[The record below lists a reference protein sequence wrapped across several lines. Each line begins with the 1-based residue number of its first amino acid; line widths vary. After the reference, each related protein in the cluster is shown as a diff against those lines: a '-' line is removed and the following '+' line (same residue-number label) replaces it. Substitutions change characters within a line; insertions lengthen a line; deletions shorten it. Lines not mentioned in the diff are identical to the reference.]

1 MSSLDEIRAGR
12 LKKLQLLKEKGIN
25 PYPSKIP
32 RDHSL
37 AEVRA
42 SFDAL
47 AAPGKELSL
56 AGRIMAIRGQGAIFF
71 VVLFD
76 GTEKF
81 QAVFKKDLMDAEGLA
96 LWGDTAD
103 IGDFISVTGTLFTTE
118 RGEKS
123 ILAKRWTM
131 GAKSLLPLPEKWHGL
146 KDSEERYRK
155 RYLDILMNPEH
166 RKILELKAKFWDF
179 TREYL
184 KSRGFIEVETPTLE
198 LTTGG
203 AEARPFTT
211 HHNDY
216 DLDLY
221 LRISVGELWQK
232 RLLAAGV
239 PRTFEI
245 GRLYR
250 NEGTSPEHAQ
260 EFTNM
265 EFYAGYMDYEE
276 GIVFTEEMIRSLA
289 AAVFGTTKFAARGY
303 SFDLGEKPWPRL
315 DYVAT
320 MKKMTGIDL
329 FAATEPEMEA
339 KLRELRVEY
348 DGKTRERLMD
358 ALWKHCRKSVGGPAW
373 LVHHPKLV
381 SPLSKAKSDD
391 PRLTER
397 VQLILCGAEATN
409 GFSELNDPQDQRAR
423 FEEQQA
429 LIERGDNEAMMPD
442 FEFVEMLEHGMPP
455 AFGFAYGDRLF
466 AFLVDKPLR
475 EVHTFPLLRPTDTGK
490 SKEQRFAAAIINT
503 GAKLERWQE
512 LNTVAHLNAAFG
524 AHVGKS
530 LFAQNAIRTLDDQAI
545 KLNIRHAIMLKEAG
559 SSAELQALSA
569 AAKKVGLEVSEFTR
583 EMLLMTSDKKVI
595 GSTKGKK
602 LSDIEFLGVL
612 VFGPRSAVEQ
622 LTEKFPLAK

>member
-1 MSSLDEIRAGR
+1 MSSLDEIRAAR
-12 LKKLQLLKEKGIN
+12 LKKLLLLKEKGVD

-37 AEVRA
+37 AHVRE
-42 SFDAL
+42 SFEAL
-47 AAPGKELSL
+47 EKAGKEFSV

-76 GTEKF
+76 GTDKF
-81 QAVFKKDLMDAEGLA
+81 QIVFKKDTLDASMLSFFS
-96 LWGDTAD
+96 DTVD

-166 RKILELKAKFWDF
+166 RRVLELKAKFWDF

-184 KSRGFIEVETPTLE
+184 RSRGFIEVETPTLE

-203 AEARPFTT
+203 AEARPFGTY
-211 HHNDY
+211 HNDY
-216 DLDLY
+216 NLNLY

-276 GIVFTEEMIRSLA
+276 GIAFTEDMIRSLA
-289 AAVFGTTKFAARGY
+289 SSVFGTTKFSSRGF
-303 SFDLGEKPWPRL
+303 SFDLGEQPWKRL
-315 DYVAT
+315 DYVST
-320 MKKMTGIDL
+320 VKKMTGIDVL
-329 FAATEPEMEA
+329 EASEREMEA
-339 KLRELRVEY
+339 KLQELHVEY
-348 DGKTRERLMD
+348 DGNTRERLMD
-358 ALWKHCRKSVGGPAW
+358 TLWKHCRKSIGGPAW
-373 LVHHPKLV
+373 LVNHPKLV
-381 SPLSKAKSDD
+381 SPLSKAKPED
-391 PRLTER
+391 PRKTER
-397 VQLILCGAEATN
+397 VQLILCGVEATN
-409 GFSELNDPQDQRAR
+409 GFGELNDPQDQRAR
-423 FEEQQA
+423 FEEQQQ
-429 LIERGDNEAMMPD
+429 LIDRGDREAMMPD

-475 EVHTFPLLRPTDTGK
+475 EAHTFPLLRPAEKGK
-490 SKEQRFAAAIINT
+490 SNEQKFAAAVINK

-530 LFAQNAIRTLDDQAI
+530 LLLQDSIETEDNKQI
-545 KLNIRHAIMLKEAG
+545 KLNIQHAIMLKEAA
-559 SSAELQALSA
+559 SSAKLQALA
-569 AAKKVGLEVSEFTR
+569 AEAKSVGLEVSEFTR
-583 EMLLMTSDKKVI
+583 EMIETTSDKKVI
-595 GSTKGKK
+595 AATKGKK
-602 LSDIEFLGVL
+602 LSDVEFLGVL
-612 VFGPRSAVEQ
+612 VFGPRSAVEK
-622 LTEKFPLAK
+622 LTEQFPLAT